1 MSIERYKTSHRWSV
15 ATVHNGTAYIT
26 GQVASDLDCGVK
38 EQTQQ
43 TLEKI
48 DGILADLGSDKS
60 KILMAT
66 IYMKD
71 VTKFK
76 EMNEAWD
83 EWVAEG
89 NAPARACIEAAA
101 NNPDELVEIIVTAAV
116 D

>member
-1 MSIERYKTSHRWSV
+1 MEIKRYKTSHRWSV
-15 ATVHNGTAYIT
+15 ATVHNGVAYIT
-26 GQVASDLDCGVK
+26 GQTAKDTSSNLY
-38 EQTQQ
+38 EQTKQ

-48 DGILADLGSDKS
+48 DDILSDLGSDKS

-66 IYMKD
+66 IFLQD

-89 NAPARACIEAAA
+89 AAPARACIEGAA
-101 NNPDELVEIIVTAAV
+101 NNPAELVEIIVTAAV